1 MLKLTVNLDT
11 DLNLDIGEE
20 TVLNYNWGV
29 KMERVYTIPLRNVK
43 EVKRTIRAPRAI
55 REIKIFLTKHM
66 KASDVKI
73 DESINHAIWER
84 GIQKI
89 PSKITVK
96 AVKDDDGV
104 VEATLAE

>member
-11 DLNLDIGEE
+11 DQNLDIGEE
-20 TVLNYNWGV
+20 TVLNYNEGLLW
-29 KMERVYTIPLRNVK
+29 K
-43 EVKRTIRAPRAI
+43 EFTQ
-55 REIKIFLTKHM
+55 FHL
-66 KASDVKI
+66 KAEDVKI

-96 AVKDDDGV
+96 AVKDDDGIV
-104 VEATLAE
+104 TATLAE